1 MATKAAIKPKYA
13 TMADVYARIGDVPPE
28 RILMFPAP
36 GTATE
41 QDLLDNSITGD
52 RAVELV
58 DGILVEKPMG
68 ARAEYLGFWIGY
80 RLADFVRANNLGA
93 LFGSQGPM
101 RFKLGLVRMPDVSFI
116 RWDSVEVTDDLEEPD
131 GCSARATP

>member
-68 ARAEYLGFWIGY
+68 ARAEYLGFDAKTPLLSED
-80 RLADFVRANNLGA
+80 RLLHFAGGDLNGNIVNKTRIAD
-93 LFGSQGPM
+93 
-101 RFKLGLVRMPDVSFI
+101 
-116 RWDSVEVTDDLEEPD
+116 
-131 GCSARATP
+131 